1 MNMVYMPECR
11 AIGEPMEEN
20 RSVFDLKLRFKD
32 TNKSATNHVTKDVVQ
47 DQLARKGLLCS
58 CHVYGPTLSQ

>member
-20 RSVFDLKLRFKD
+20 RSVFDLELRSKD
-32 TNKSATNHVTKDVVQ
+32 TNISAANQVTQDVV
-47 DQLARKGLLCS
+47 
-58 CHVYGPTLSQ
+58 